1 MAKKKII
8 QETPKPTIEQPK
20 AEIYTIRK
28 LNCIVDGVEQKF
40 KKIKSILEEE
50 TINEIQIFGI
60 SNKLY
65 KELTEYLKQTNRKHV
80 IYGRSRI
87 GLY

>member
-1 MAKKKII
+1 LAKKRVIT
-8 QETPKPTIEQPK
+8 EAPKPVVEQPK

-65 KELTEYLKQTNRKHV
+65 KELTEYLKQTDRKHV

>member
-1 MAKKKII
+1 MVKKKVII
-8 QETPKPTIEQPK
+8 ETPKPVVEQPK
-20 AEIYTIRK
+20 AQIYTIRK

-50 TINEIQIFGI
+50 NIDEIQIFGI

-65 KELTEYLKQTNRKHV
+65 KELIEYLKQSNRKHV
-80 IYGRSRI
+80 VYGKSRI

>member
-1 MAKKKII
+1 LAKKKVIT
-8 QETPKPTIEQPK
+8 EAPKPVVEQPK

-50 TINEIQIFGI
+50 SINEIQIFGI

-65 KELTEYLKQTNRKHV
+65 KELTEYLKQTDRKHV